1 MAANNLNQI
10 TIDNRTLFEKLG
22 RIALPIAIQG
32 VVSGTLGLIDTIMVG
47 FLGEAEL
54 AAVGIAT
61 QIFFIHYLFLFGFT
75 SGASTFVAQ
84 FYGTQD
90 MKNIRKVIGFAMT
103 VAFGVG
109 TFFFVMAFFFTD
121 VILRI
126 YSNDPAIIA
135 MAVPYVKIGTV
146 TFFFLAVSSPL
157 EMAFKATQQT
167 KIPMM
172 ISILVF
178 STNTCLNYVLIFG
191 KFGAPELG
199 IAGAAIATAIARFLA
214 VVLNLSIACSR
225 HSGFAG
231 PVGDFFSWNK
241 ELLVR
246 IVHNALPTTGN
257 ELFWSIGTSLYV
269 AAFSRIGTTA
279 YASFQAAQSINSI
292 FSFAAFSIGDATL
305 ILVGEKLGE
314 GDKEYAYVL
323 GKKLLKVGTIF
334 GVLFG
339 LLVVACAYP
348 LIHLFALS
356 ALGKSYGFK
365 ILVVYGLT
373 MGLNLYDGINIT
385 GILRGGGDTRFAMFA
400 EVGCIWCVAVPL
412 AFSAALWWHLP
423 IYFAVL
429 CVRGN
434 DLVEAAILTRRFI
447 SKKWLNTVITGL

>member
-1 MAANNLNQI
+1 LNTSDPI
-10 TIDNRTLFEKLG
+10 TIENKALFEKLAK
-22 RIALPIAIQG
+22 IAVPIAIQG

-75 SGASTFVAQ
+75 SGTATFVAQ
-84 FYGTQD
+84 FYGTRD
-90 MKNIRKVIGFAMT
+90 TKNIRKVLGFAIA
-103 VAFGVG
+103 VAFCVG
-109 TFFFVMAFFFTD
+109 LFFFALSFFFTEQ
-121 VILRI
+121 ILRI
-126 YSNDPAIIA
+126 YSDNPAVIA
-135 MAVPYVKIGTV
+135 MAVPYVRVGSI
-146 TFFFLAVSSPL
+146 TFFFLAVSNPL

-172 ISILVF
+172 ISVMVF
-178 STNTCLNYVLIFG
+178 STNTFLNYVFIFG
-191 KFGAPELG
+191 KFGAPEMG
-199 IAGAAIATAIARFLA
+199 VTGAAVATAIARFLEIS
-214 VVLNLSIACSR
+214 LSIV
-225 HSGFAG
+225 FATRKNTGLVG
-231 PVGDFFSWNK
+231 PFSDFIGWNRDMLK
-241 ELLVR
+241 R
-246 IVHNALPTTGN
+246 IVKNALPTTCN

-269 AAFSRIGTTA
+269 AAFSRIGTTS

-314 GDKEYAYVL
+314 GDKEYAYAL
-323 GKKLLKVGTIF
+323 GKKLLKIGTIF

-339 LLVVACAYP
+339 LLVVAFAYP
-348 LIHLFALS
+348 MIHLFALS
-356 ALGKSYGFK
+356 ATGKAYGFK
-365 ILVVYGLT
+365 ILLVYGLT

-412 AFSAALWWHLP
+412 AFAAALWWHLP
-423 IYFAVL
+423 IYLAVL

-434 DLVEAAILTRRFI
+434 DLVEGIILTKRFL
-447 SKKWLNTVITGL
+447 SKKWLNRVITGL

>member
-1 MAANNLNQI
+1 MGGENIIKIENK
-10 TIDNRTLFEKLG
+10 TLFEKLF

-32 VVSGTLGLIDTIMVG
+32 VVSGTLGLIDTLMVG

-75 SGASTFVAQ
+75 SGSSTFVAQ
-84 FYGTQD
+84 FYGTKD
-90 MKNIRKVIGFAMT
+90 MKNIRKVIGFAIT

-109 TFFFVMAFFFTD
+109 VVFFILSFFFTEQ
-121 VILRI
+121 ILRI
-126 YSNDPAIIA
+126 YSNDPKVIA
-135 MAVPYVKIGTV
+135 MAVPYVKIGTI

-167 KIPMM
+167 KIPMI
-172 ISILVF
+172 ISTLVF
-178 STNTCLNYVLIFG
+178 STNTFLNYVFIFG
-191 KFGAPELG
+191 KFGAPALG
-199 IAGAAIATAIARFLA
+199 VTGAAIATAIARALEIT
-214 VVLNLSIACSR
+214 LNITFAAR
-225 HSGFAG
+225 NDTGF
-231 PVGDFFSWNK
+231 VGTFHEFTDWNK
-241 ELLVR
+241 DLIGR
-246 IVHNALPTTGN
+246 IVKNALPTTGN
-257 ELFWSIGTSLYV
+257 ELFWSVGTSMYV

-292 FSFAAFSIGDATL
+292 FNFAAFSIGDATL

-314 GDKEYAYVL
+314 GDKEYAYAL

-334 GVLFG
+334 GAIFG
-339 LLVVACAYP
+339 LIVVACAYP
-348 LIHLFALS
+348 MINLFALS
-356 ALGKSYGFK
+356 PLGKSYGFK
-365 ILVVYGLT
+365 ILLVYGLT

-400 EVGCIWCVAVPL
+400 EIGCIWLVAVPM
-412 AFSAALWWHLP
+412 AFAASLWWHLP

-429 CVRGN
+429 CVRCN
-434 DLVEAAILTRRFI
+434 DVVECLILTKRFL

>member
-1 MAANNLNQI
+1 MNTSDPI
-10 TIDNRTLFEKLG
+10 TIENKALFEKLAK
-22 RIALPIAIQG
+22 IAVPIAIQG

-75 SGASTFVAQ
+75 SGTATFVAQ
-84 FYGTQD
+84 FYGTRD
-90 MKNIRKVIGFAMT
+90 TKNIRKVLGFAIA
-103 VAFGVG
+103 VAFCVG
-109 TFFFVMAFFFTD
+109 LFFFALSFFFTEQ
-121 VILRI
+121 ILRI
-126 YSNDPAIIA
+126 YSDNPAVIA
-135 MAVPYVKIGTV
+135 MAVPYVRVGSI
-146 TFFFLAVSSPL
+146 TFFFLAVSNPL

-172 ISILVF
+172 ISVMVF
-178 STNTCLNYVLIFG
+178 STNTFLNYVFIFG
-191 KFGAPELG
+191 KFGAPEMG
-199 IAGAAIATAIARFLA
+199 VTGAAVATAIARFLEIS
-214 VVLNLSIACSR
+214 LSIV
-225 HSGFAG
+225 FATRKNTGLVG
-231 PVGDFFSWNK
+231 PFSDFIGWNRDMLK
-241 ELLVR
+241 R
-246 IVHNALPTTGN
+246 IVKNALPTTCN

-269 AAFSRIGTTA
+269 AAFSRIGTTS

-314 GDKEYAYVL
+314 GDKEYAYAL
-323 GKKLLKVGTIF
+323 GKKLLKIGTIF

-339 LLVVACAYP
+339 LLVVAFAYP
-348 LIHLFALS
+348 MIHLFALS
-356 ALGKSYGFK
+356 ATGKAYGFK
-365 ILVVYGLT
+365 ILLVYGLT

-412 AFSAALWWHLP
+412 AFAAALWWHLP
-423 IYFAVL
+423 IYLAVL

-434 DLVEAAILTRRFI
+434 DLVEGIILTKRFL
-447 SKKWLNTVITGL
+447 SKKWLNRVITGL